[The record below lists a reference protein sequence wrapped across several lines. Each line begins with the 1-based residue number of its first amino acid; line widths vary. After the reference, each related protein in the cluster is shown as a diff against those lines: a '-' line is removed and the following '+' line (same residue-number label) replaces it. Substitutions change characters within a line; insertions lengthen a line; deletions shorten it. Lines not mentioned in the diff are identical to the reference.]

1 MNIHTAPMVAP
12 DFSNPY
18 WKETSNVDRQM
29 TKEALLNEIV
39 DVLPDRDMIQRLHEV
54 FVTRCQSPLGNV
66 FHTPTFLKQADVLY
80 MQLGRSST
88 QSPPLA
94 SLTAIPMDLL
104 ACHLLAVSQVV
115 TLC

>member
-12 DFSNPY
+12 DLSNPY
-18 WKETSNVDRQM
+18 WQETNNVDRQM

-54 FVTRCQSPLGNV
+54 FVTRCQGPLCNV

-80 MQLGRSST
+80 TQLGLF
-88 QSPPLA
+88 SPQIPPRA
-94 SLTAIPMDLL
+94 SFTAIPMDLL
-104 ACHLLAVSQVV
+104 AFHLLAVRQVV
-115 TLC
+115 T